1 MTGVVLGL
9 HVNPEGGVPKHP
21 VQTLSVHKEG
31 CAGDKQNDR
40 KHHGGPEKA
49 VSILEA
55 HVLEALQRQGH
66 PIMPGSTGE
75 NVLLGG
81 TQPGD
86 LGAETE
92 VCQLPAD
99 AEGRVALTAWVDL
112 LRERAHNEILVEA
125 GPTLAG
131 AMLKE
136 GWVDR
141 LVVYQAP
148 KLLGDAARPMAVMA
162 VDALADAI
170 ELSITEVTR
179 LDTDLRIIAT
189 PRV

>member
-81 TQPGD
+81 RNRAIWELERSLFSVRFAFPSRAT
-86 LGAETE
+86 L
-92 VCQLPAD
+92 LPARPS
-99 AEGRVALTAWVDL
+99 GHRLKRVT
-112 LRERAHNEILVEA
+112 
-125 GPTLAG
+125 
-131 AMLKE
+131 
-136 GWVDR
+136 
-141 LVVYQAP
+141 
-148 KLLGDAARPMAVMA
+148 
-162 VDALADAI
+162 
-170 ELSITEVTR
+170 SIS
-179 LDTDLRIIAT
+179 
-189 PRV
+189 